1 MVGSVTLEIARRV
14 YRWRHSNIGIKK
26 RLKHLREKLE
36 ALPRSDVGIRLKD
49 LDPSLEEWVA
59 PMREQDRE
67 LIIGDFDQDGGI
79 LPRFGQIAG
88 APMIAP
94 TQFLARSGSKV
105 SLVDLNGRLGVR
117 KDFASEIARFVLELE
132 ALLRLES
139 GNCPVPRIMNVNWD
153 THSITLTFVSGHVVR
168 ELLAAAGAN
177 IRDRDLKEPF
187 SRTRLR
193 ERVRVGLQFVP
204 KIMSDNQIAQIAAGL
219 NAIHAAGFTLEDVKF
234 GNIILEANS
243 GDPVFIDLER
253 ALPIDGLPCRL
264 ADHLKEIDMRKFREH
279 FGGMPDEPVAP

>member
-26 RLKHLREKLE
+26 RLRHLRQELDP
-36 ALPRSDVGIRLKD
+36 LPRSDVGMRLKD
-49 LDPSLEEWVA
+49 LDPSLEERVA
-59 PMREQDRE
+59 PIREQDRE

-88 APMIAP
+88 APIIAP

-132 ALLRLES
+132 ALLCLER
-139 GNCPVPRIMNVNWD
+139 GNCPVPRIMNVDWD
-153 THSITLTFVSGHVVR
+153 THSITLTFVPGHVIR

-177 IRDRDLKEPF
+177 IRDRDLREPF

-204 KIMSDNQIAQIAAGL
+204 KIMSDKQVAQIAAGL
-219 NAIHAAGFTLEDVKF
+219 AAIHSAGFALEDVKF

-243 GDPVFIDLER
+243 GEPVFIDLER
-253 ALPIDGLPCRL
+253 ALPINGLPRRL

-279 FGGMPDEPVAP
+279 FGGMPVEPVAP